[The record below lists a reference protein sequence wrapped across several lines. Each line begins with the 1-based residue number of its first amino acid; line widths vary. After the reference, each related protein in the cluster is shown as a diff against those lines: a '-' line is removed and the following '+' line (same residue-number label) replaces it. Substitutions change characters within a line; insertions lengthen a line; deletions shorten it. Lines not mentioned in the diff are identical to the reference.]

1 MTPPT
6 GYTEDALV
14 ERPAI
19 SLLADL
25 GWEAIN
31 TFHEFDHGAS
41 TLGRET
47 RAEIILTA
55 HLRVKPCN
63 GSIRMGHPGSAEHA
77 QAGKLVLDWPKHQQA
92 RAEVRVTIEKLLSVV

>member
-25 GWEAIN
+25 
-31 TFHEFDHGAS
+31 
-41 TLGRET
+41 ET
-47 RAEIILTA
+47 RFKNPEDPF
-55 HLRVKPCN
+55 R
-63 GSIRMGHPGSAEHA
+63 
-77 QAGKLVLDWPKHQQA
+77 LVF
-92 RAEVRVTIEKLLSVV
+92 I